1 MKSNG
6 NRKKWF
12 AFYTKSRHE
21 KSVSNTL
28 KSNGFEV
35 YLPLLRE
42 RKKWSDR
49 KKWVEYP
56 LFKSYI
62 FIKIEIKD
70 SIFVLKTPG
79 IVRMIKFGNSP
90 SPIPNQIILSLKL
103 MLEGGYN
110 PQPTDYFLKGDPVI
124 IKAGPLKGLEGE
136 IIRVHNEDRFIM
148 HVDTIQH
155 SISIKVDRAYLSKK
169 K

>member
-1 MKSNG
+1 MKSDG

-21 KSVSNTL
+21 KSVHNTL
-28 KSNGFEV
+28 INNGYEV

-56 LFKSYI
+56 LFKSYL
-62 FIKIEIKD
+62 FIKIEPKD
-70 SIFVLKTPG
+70 SIFALKTPG

-124 IKAGPLKGLEGE
+124 IKDGPLKGLEGE
-136 IIRVHNEDRFIM
+136 IIKVHNEERFII
-148 HVDTIQH
+148 HVHTIKH
-155 SISIKVDRAYLSKK
+155 SISIKIDRAYLSRKK
-169 K
+169 

>member
-1 MKSNG
+1 MKSDG

-21 KSVSNTL
+21 KSVHNTL
-28 KSNGFEV
+28 INNGYEV

-56 LFKSYI
+56 LFKSYL
-62 FIKIEIKD
+62 FIKIEPKD
-70 SIFVLKTPG
+70 SIFALKTPG
-79 IVRMIKFGNSP
+79 IVRMIKFGNRP

-124 IKAGPLKGLEGE
+124 IKDGPLSGLEGE
-136 IIRVHNEDRFIM
+136 IIKVHNEERFIV
-148 HVDTIQH
+148 HVHTIQH
-155 SISIKVDRAYLSKK
+155 SISIKIDRAYLSKK

>member
-1 MKSNG
+1 MKSDG

-21 KSVSNTL
+21 KSVHNTL
-28 KSNGFEV
+28 INNGYEV

-56 LFKSYI
+56 LFKSYL
-62 FIKIEIKD
+62 FIKIEPKD
-70 SIFVLKTPG
+70 SIFALKTPG

-124 IKAGPLKGLEGE
+124 IKDGPLKGLEGE
-136 IIRVHNEDRFIM
+136 IIKVHNEERFII
-148 HVDTIQH
+148 HVHTIEH
-155 SISIKVDRAYLSKK
+155 SISIKIDRAYLSRKK
-169 K
+169 